1 MFCNVTWF
9 FGYHAGQVLGC
20 LKEVKAQISKRC
32 KTEVYKIMMDVSVCA
47 RGLTAQIFK
56 ATQCQAVQAHD
67 RIEFVS

>member
-32 KTEVYKIMMDVSVCA
+32 KTEVYKIMMDVSLCA
-47 RGLTAQIFK
+47 SGLSTPAQISQSY
-56 ATQCQAVQAHD
+56 ATPSCASI
-67 RIEFVS
+67 R

>member
-32 KTEVYKIMMDVSVCA
+32 KTEVYKIMMDVSLCA
-47 RGLTAQIFK
+47 RGLTAPAQMFCSY
-56 ATQCQAVQAHD
+56 ATPSCTST
-67 RIEFVS
+67 R